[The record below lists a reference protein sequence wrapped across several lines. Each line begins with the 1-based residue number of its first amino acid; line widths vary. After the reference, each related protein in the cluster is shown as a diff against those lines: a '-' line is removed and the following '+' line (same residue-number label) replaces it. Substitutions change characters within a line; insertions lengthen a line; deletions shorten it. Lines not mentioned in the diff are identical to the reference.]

1 MDVALRLLTRRAYP
15 VAKLREKLMERNGGK
30 GRPRRGKYVAHSDAP
45 DVDGFSVAVERI
57 LQRLQDL
64 RYLDDLRYCERW
76 VEERSR
82 LKPRGKH
89 LLTQELRH
97 KGISKEVIEQLW
109 EGEIGRNFD
118 EDAVELAEQVA
129 QKKYRQLE
137 GKLDGKNGE
146 KYQGRELKN
155 RLFRHLAS
163 RGFSYETIGKV
174 VERFS

>member
-82 LKPRGKH
+82 LKPRGKR

-97 KGISKEVIEQLW
+97 KGITKEVIEQFW
-109 EGEIGRNFD
+109 EGEMGRNFGED
-118 EDAVELAEQVA
+118 EVELAEREA
-129 QKKYRQLE
+129 QKKHGLLE
-137 GKLDGKNGE
+137 RKHE
-146 KYQGRELKN
+146 GRELKN
-155 RLFRHLAS
+155 RLFRHLMS

-174 VERFS
+174 VGRLLE